1 MNPQTPSDELK
12 RANQLFAEG
21 QHAQAEQIY
30 NWVAD
35 NTTDAPVR
43 SAAAYG
49 LGLLRLNSGDERGA
63 NSKFLR
69 ALGFDESNANA
80 CHYLGVI
87 AQRAKNNE
95 AAKTWF
101 ARAIVANPKHQ
112 GALAELCRI
121 GQAEGLPGIA
131 SAPAPRQVQPPP
143 SPPAARLQPP
153 HQPSSPSAVIGIA
166 RQVRQQQVPWR
177 GRPAAMTQLTC
188 RVETYSHSGEG
199 PLGLVSV
206 ELRSHEV
213 HGTLVDGDWVELAEA
228 DATARKP
235 IKELINLTTGEHVYS
250 KYRVLGAR

>member
-1 MNPQTPSDELK
+1 MNPQALSAELT
-12 RANQLFAEG
+12 RANQLLTQG

-30 NWVAD
+30 NWAAD

-49 LGLLRLNSGDERGA
+49 LGLLRLNSGDESGA
-63 NSKFLR
+63 NSQFLEAFR
-69 ALGFDESNANA
+69 FDESNANA
-80 CHYLGVI
+80 CHYLGVL
-87 AQRAKNNE
+87 AHRAKNNE

-112 GALAELCRI
+112 GAVAELCRI
-121 GQAEGLPGIA
+121 AQAEEQLGIA
-131 SAPAPRQVQPPP
+131 SAPAPRLEQPP
-143 SPPAARLQPP
+143 SPAARPLPP

-166 RQVRQQQVPWR
+166 RQVRQQVVPWR
-177 GRPAAMTQLTC
+177 GKPAAMTQLTC

-199 PLGLVSV
+199 PLGLISV

-235 IKELINLTTGEHVYS
+235 IKELINLTTGEPIYS
-250 KYRVLGAR
+250 KYRVFGVR